1 MGFGETRISGVKC
14 ESFQHTLPAVLAL
27 SDVLGSFSFM
37 VSTPWFLRSDPR
49 LVSGVNRTGA
59 SEDQEP
65 LSDITFSYFDGTG
78 PVTGEC
84 VKDGRGMVAV
94 KRLKIAKKLLAM
106 NKKNEFYD
114 EILKTLCM
122 Q

>member
-65 LSDITFSYFDGTG
+65 LGKERSELG
-78 PVTGEC
+78 PVELSC
-84 VKDGRGMVAV
+84 H
-94 KRLKIAKKLLAM
+94 LCLLSG
-106 NKKNEFYD
+106 
-114 EILKTLCM
+114 L
-122 Q
+122 